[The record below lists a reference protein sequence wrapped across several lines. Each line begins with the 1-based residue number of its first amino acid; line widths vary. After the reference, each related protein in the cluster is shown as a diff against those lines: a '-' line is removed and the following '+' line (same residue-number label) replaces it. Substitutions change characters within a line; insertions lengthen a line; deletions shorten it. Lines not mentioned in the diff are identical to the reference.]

1 MGQRNPCWFGGA
13 RGWIVWMTRIFIGVI
28 VVAIVGNAAE
38 HSTAVM
44 MAMKNRMELSMG
56 IAIGSSLQIA
66 LFVAPVLV
74 ILSHFIGPAPMDLVF
89 TPAEVLAVF
98 AAVLIT
104 GQIAL
109 GRKEQLARRRPT
121 ARRLRDSRYDVLLPA
136 GSDRKRALMEWHNIV
151 HPHSP
156 ELDQLAERYG
166 LHPLHIEDCRHHRQS
181 AKIEEDGYIFTV
193 LKSVTLGGEDGFD
206 AGDLDIFLGRDFI
219 ITVLEEEHPELR
231 DMIDQSRRGLA
242 PDSRPDQVYYRI
254 IDRVSDSYLPILD
267 HFAETIDSL
276 EDQAL
281 ESPTPE
287 TLATVFRTK
296 RALIMLRRVL

>member
-1 MGQRNPCWFGGA
+1 
-13 RGWIVWMTRIFIGVI
+13 
-28 VVAIVGNAAE
+28 
-38 HSTAVM
+38 
-44 MAMKNRMELSMG
+44 
-56 IAIGSSLQIA
+56 
-66 LFVAPVLV
+66 
-74 ILSHFIGPAPMDLVF
+74 
-89 TPAEVLAVF
+89 
-98 AAVLIT
+98 
-104 GQIAL
+104 
-109 GRKEQLARRRPT
+109 
-121 ARRLRDSRYDVLLPA
+121 
-136 GSDRKRALMEWHNIV
+136 MEWHNILD
-151 HPHSP
+151 PHSP
-156 ELDQLAERYG
+156 ELDLLAERYG

-193 LKSVTLGGEDGFD
+193 LKSVTLGGDDGFD

-231 DMIDQSRRGLA
+231 DMIDQLRRGLA

-281 ESPTPE
+281 ETPTPE

-296 RALIMLRRVL
+296 RALIMLRRVFVNTRDVAGHLQRSESPLIAHDLWPFLRDFYDHVARNLDTIEILRDVLNGTLDVYLSSVANRTNQVMKVLTVLGTVALPALVIAGIYGMNLKGLPGEESPIGTLVVVLAMVASTALLLYFLKRRNWF